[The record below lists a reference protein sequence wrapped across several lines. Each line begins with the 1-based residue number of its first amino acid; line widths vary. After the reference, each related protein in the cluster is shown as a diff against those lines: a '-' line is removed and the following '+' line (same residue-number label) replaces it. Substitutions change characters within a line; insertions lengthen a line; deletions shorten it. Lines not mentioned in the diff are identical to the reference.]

1 MDFFIYAHSFM
12 QIIVFLYYY
21 LCKMEELLEISNKT
35 VSETPDGFVRYLFS
49 EINWSSQLIGIKG
62 ARGTG
67 KTTLL
72 LQYLKQ
78 SKVNKKAYFS
88 LDELYFSNN
97 TLLETVSTF
106 YKNGGKLVVLDE
118 VHKYENW
125 SREIKNLHD
134 RYKDL
139 QIVFTGSSII
149 DINKQ
154 EADLSRR
161 AVMYELQGLSFREF
175 LQWEHHINLPVFS
188 LTDLLDKD
196 EIYSFIL
203 NDNFKPLAYFNEYLK
218 FGYYPF
224 YKEDTQSY
232 YQKLR
237 QVVRNIVEYDMAEIQ
252 GFDIRQAKKM
262 LKLLYIIAQQVPF
275 KPNLKS
281 LAEKTNL
288 HRNSL
293 NNYIYYLSQAKLL
306 LLLEQHNFSIASL
319 QKPDKIYLEN
329 TNLMFA
335 LSEEQPNK
343 GTLRETYF
351 FNQVKGK
358 HQVNF
363 SKACDFL
370 IDNKWSFE
378 IGGKH
383 KKNKQIKH
391 IENAFVVKDNLEIK
405 AGNSIPLWIF
415 GLLY

>member
-1 MDFFIYAHSFM
+1 
-12 QIIVFLYYY
+12 
-21 LCKMEELLEISNKT
+21 MEELITISDKIIAQ
-35 VSETPDGFVRYLFS
+35 TPKGFTRYLFND
-49 EINWSSQLIGIKG
+49 INWDSQLIGIKG

-72 LQYLKQ
+72 LQYLKKSER
-78 SKVNKKAYFS
+78 SKRAYFS
-88 LDELYFSNN
+88 LDELYFTKN
-97 TLLETVSTF
+97 TLLETVETF
-106 YKNGGKLVVLDE
+106 YKSGGKLVVLDE

-125 SREIKNLHD
+125 SKEIKNLHD

-139 QIVFTGSSII
+139 QIIFTGSSII
-149 DINKQ
+149 DITKQ

-175 LQWEHHINLPVFS
+175 LNFEHNIELPI
-188 LTDLLDKD
+188 LDLDDLLYKD
-196 EIYSFIL
+196 EVYAFVL
-203 NDNFKPLAYFNEYLK
+203 ENNFKPLAYFSDYLK

-224 YKEDTQSY
+224 YKEDRQNY

-237 QVVRNIVEYDMAEIQ
+237 QVVRSIVEYDMAEIK

-275 KPNLKS
+275 KPNLKA
-281 LAEKTNL
+281 LAEKTNI

-293 NNYIYYLSQAKLL
+293 NNYIYYLAQAKLL

-319 QKPDKIYLEN
+319 QKPDKIFLEN

-335 LSEEQPNK
+335 ISEEKPNI

-351 FNQVKGK
+351 FNQMKKK

-363 SKACDFL
+363 SKVADFL
-370 IDNKWSFE
+370 IDNKVTFE
-378 IGGKH
+378 IGGKN
-383 KKNKQIKH
+383 KNSRQIQK
-391 IENAFVVKDNLEIK
+391 IEHAFIVKDNLETK
-405 AGNSIPLWIF
+405 VDKSIPLWIF

>member
-1 MDFFIYAHSFM
+1 MHFT
-12 QIIVFLYYY
+12 LYLHFQ
-21 LCKMEELLEISNKT
+21 LCKMDELLIISDKLIT
-35 VSETPDGFVRYLFS
+35 QTPESFTRYLFN
-49 EINWSSQLIGIKG
+49 EINWDSQLIGVKG

-72 LQYLKQ
+72 LQYLKKSGQ
-78 SKVNKKAYFS
+78 KKKAYFS
-88 LDELYFSNN
+88 LDELYFTQN
-97 TLLETVSTF
+97 TLLETIEAF
-106 YKNGGKLVVLDE
+106 YKNGGKIVVLDE

-125 SREIKNLHD
+125 SKEIKNLHD

-139 QIVFTGSSII
+139 QIIFTGSSII
-149 DINKQ
+149 DLNKQ

-161 AVMYELQGLSFREF
+161 AVIYELQGLSFREF
-175 LQWEHHINLPVFS
+175 LNFEHDIELPILNLD
-188 LTDLLDKD
+188 DLLNK
-196 EIYSFIL
+196 EEAYAFVLENS
-203 NDNFKPLAYFNEYLK
+203 FKPLAYFSDYLK

-224 YKEDTQSY
+224 YKEDRQSY

-237 QVVRNIVEYDMAEIQ
+237 QVVRNIVEYDMAEIK
-252 GFDIRQAKKM
+252 GFDIRQAKKI

-281 LAEKTNL
+281 LAEKTNI

-319 QKPDKIYLEN
+319 QKPDKIFLEN

-335 LSEEQPNK
+335 ISEEQPNI

-351 FNQVKGK
+351 FNQVKKK
-358 HQVNF
+358 HHINF
-363 SKACDFL
+363 SKAADFL
-370 IDNKWSFE
+370 VDNKITFE

-383 KKNKQIKH
+383 KSQKQIQH
-391 IENAFVVKDNLEIK
+391 LENAFIVKDNLETK
-405 AGNSIPLWIF
+405 VGNSIPLWVF